1 MSNST
6 YISISESL
14 GLQHIEFEEPVE
26 GIDYVPLVKPT
37 GELNPFYGKTH
48 SKEWRKKASKRNS
61 GENNPMYGK
70 KRGKE
75 CSSGLDILGEK
86 NPMYGKKR
94 GKECSNKRLTC
105 PLCGMES
112 TSTNIKVHITKTHK
126 EEWRSVLT

>member
-1 MSNST
+1 MSNSIYEALMLELIT
-6 YISISESL
+6 VADDL
-14 GLQHIEFEEPVE
+14 IEGVDFIP
-26 GIDYVPLVKPT
+26 IKKPLP
-37 GELNPFYGKTH
+37 ELNSFYGKTH
-48 SKEWRKKASKRNS
+48 TKEWKDAASKRTS
-61 GENNPMYGK
+61 GKNNPMYGK

-75 CSSGLDILGEK
+75 CANGVDVSGEN

-126 EEWRSVLT
+126 KDWKECLNQHY